1 MMADANEEII
11 IIEEGEVTD
20 FQGTPKEEETVAK
33 ESFLKNKKLIIFGG
47 AGALL
52 LLIIIIALI
61 LIFKSSKEEKAPPS
75 TTITTEKKEV
85 KKVQEPIEASKLENM
100 IAKANYLYSN
110 GNKEEALSLYER
122 IALFSEAISQYN
134 LGVAQ
139 LINKQ
144 YDMALKTFQKA
155 IQNDEKR
162 CVSAINAAVCSMHLG
177 DKESFRYYIDLAY
190 AYLPNEIDS
199 PLYSY
204 YYTLINY
211 YNGNYLEAL
220 SALKNPT
227 SNEYPDVQ
235 KHLGAKI
242 DSLFENNNDAI
253 ETIKKEFDKR
263 DAFSLGL
270 LYARVGDTVSARK
283 YLEDAIQNNIE
294 PAKAQLAL
302 GLVNIKA
309 GLVAKGAIDIKTVT
323 DSSPDEAY
331 NLYPIKVVLK
341 DSLFEPKKAQQLFK
355 NKLENSKSLNYQK
368 IFYFSPYKVFNADKT
383 INYIRKGNANMYID
397 NIDSATEYLE
407 KSASSS
413 AVNYGIAK
421 AIKKAL
427 TFRIREANEELD
439 ELVKLQ
445 PKHSILHYNLALTY
459 AQMGNMHDA
468 HEHFLRSY
476 YLDAKN
482 YLSGIFAIMT
492 GQLINKEHTKL
503 TSIIKEAMQQEE
515 HDENMDLYKTLL
527 NISENDLLSSVDWL
541 DNSYKQRPLYL
552 ALDVI
557 ISQGLNKQDTAKASS
572 KKLTALL
579 PNDILPHMMYID
591 AHFGD
596 LKITDYAKEVQNY
609 LKIQKFD
616 FNDLYYGPQIVRYL
630 YIQQNLITGKLFF
643 LREQLKHVLDATTE
657 NPYEII
663 SALALASL
671 YDKAYEES
679 FTLYNQLIDEL
690 KIRDA
695 DTLFLGA
702 VASIAAQHNE
712 NAVALL
718 ELSKLQDTD
727 FLESRYA
734 LGLLY
739 LELQNHDG
747 AVIQLLKIGDNGFS
761 SEFFNFEIDSDK
773 LLYEFQ
779 KKENSAN
786 HKKEDTNRT
795 KTN

>member
-1 MMADANEEII
+1 MADANEEII
-11 IIEEGEVTD
+11 IIEESEVTD
-20 FQGTPKEEETVAK
+20 FQSTPKEEEIATK
-33 ESFLKNKKLIIFGG
+33 ESPLKNKKLLIFGG

-52 LLIIIIALI
+52 LLIIIIALF
-61 LIFKSSKEEKAPPS
+61 LIFKSFKEEKAPPS
-75 TTITTEKKEV
+75 TTTIEKKEV
-85 KKVQEPIEASKLENM
+85 IKVQEPIEASKLENM

-227 SNEYPDVQ
+227 SDEYPEVQ
-235 KHLGAKI
+235 KHLSAKI

-253 ETIKKEFDKR
+253 ETIKKEFDKK
-263 DAFSLGL
+263 DSLSLGL
-270 LYARVGDTVSARK
+270 SYARVGDTVSARK
-283 YLEDAIQNNIE
+283 YLYNAIQNNIE

-309 GLVAKGAIDIKTVT
+309 GLVAKGAMDIKTVT
-323 DSSPDEAY
+323 DSFPDEAY

-355 NKLENSKSLNYQK
+355 NKLENSRSLNYQK

-397 NIDSATEYLE
+397 NIVSATEYLE

-515 HDENMDLYKTLL
+515 HDENIDLYKTLL

-541 DNSYKQRPLYL
+541 DNNYKQRPLYL
-552 ALDVI
+552 ALDII

-572 KKLTALL
+572 EKLTALL

-596 LKITDYAKEVQNY
+596 LKIIDYAKEVQNY

-616 FNDLYYGPQIVRYL
+616 FNDLYYGPEIVRYL

-702 VASIAAQHNE
+702 VASIAAKHNE

-761 SEFFNFEIDSDK
+761 SEFFNFEIDSNK

-786 HKKEDTNRT
+786 RKQKEI
-795 KTN
+795 